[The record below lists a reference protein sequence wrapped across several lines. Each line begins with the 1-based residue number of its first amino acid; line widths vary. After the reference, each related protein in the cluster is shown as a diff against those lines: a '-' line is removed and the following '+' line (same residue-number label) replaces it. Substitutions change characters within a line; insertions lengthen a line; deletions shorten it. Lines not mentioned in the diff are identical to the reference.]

1 MQKETDVIQND
12 LLAKKKV
19 TVIGAIVNI
28 VLSALKIVFG
38 WLGQS
43 HALVADGIH
52 SLSDLLTDAL
62 VYFAAHQ
69 GAKEADEKH
78 PYGHA
83 RFETL
88 ATIILGIVLI
98 AVAGAIVWDA
108 IQRVLVDDVL
118 MKPSWIVL
126 VIAGL
131 SIIFKEGLFWL
142 TLKVANKTNSPLMKA
157 NAWHHRSDAI
167 SSLVVLIGVAIE
179 MMGYHYFDALAA
191 LIVGLMVAKMGFSL
205 VNDASKELVDTALE
219 PELIEQ
225 VKAIILGVSGVRELH
240 FLRTRRMGG
249 QALVDVHI
257 MVEPKI
263 SVSEGH
269 LISEKVRVALI
280 GKLDNLSEVM
290 VHIDPEDDEMYSPSL
305 DLPLRASLVKMLDKA
320 WAGLVEKEQ
329 ITNINLHYL
338 EGKVLVEIEL
348 PLVLFS
354 SHENVE
360 QLIQAFKTR
369 GSVIREVQS
378 VKVLFT

>member
-354 SHENVE
+354 SHEDVE

>member
-1 MQKETDVIQND
+1 MQKEMDVIQSD

-118 MKPSWIVL
+118 IKPSWIVL

-269 LISEKVRVALI
+269 LISEKVRVALV
-280 GKLDNLSEVM
+280 GKLENLSEVM